1 MSDPR
6 VIGEMPKNS
15 REVLRVSLGR
25 FKDHNTFDARVWA
38 NREGEPIP
46 TKSGITARIE
56 LLPALVKL
64 LTAAEAQARAEGLI
78 RDSEGGAA

>member
-1 MSDPR
+1 MSEAR
-6 VIGEMPKNS
+6 IIGEMPKNS

-25 FKDHNTFDARVWA
+25 FKEHNTFDARVWA
-38 NREGEPIP
+38 NREGDPIP

-78 RDSEGGAA
+78 PSERGQL